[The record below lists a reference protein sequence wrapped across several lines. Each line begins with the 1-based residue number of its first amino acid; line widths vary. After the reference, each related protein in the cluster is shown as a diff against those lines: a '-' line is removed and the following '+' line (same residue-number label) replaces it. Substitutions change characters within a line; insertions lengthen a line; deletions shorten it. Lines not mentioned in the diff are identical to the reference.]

1 MSLVDYDE
9 VTTSIKREGGQMWKS
24 WTRLV
29 NYNLFD
35 DTRDSTRQEDQHTER
50 EVLIN
55 SHGSCCWQYSQRVE
69 LLSLRSEE
77 ERAICT
83 R

>member
-9 VTTSIKREGGQMWKS
+9 VTTTIKREGGQMWKS

-50 EVLIN
+50 
-55 SHGSCCWQYSQRVE
+55 GSN
-69 LLSLRSEE
+69 
-77 ERAICT
+77 
-83 R
+83 